1 MKEIQI
7 FVIHNEEE
15 LLNKVN
21 SGKFIKKINL
31 NNLEL
36 DEKYKNN
43 KLAEN
48 RFLIHLSNNTSLLSD
63 YEYVGICS
71 ASWDSKYKTNEEDNN
86 IAIATA
92 TVEEEIDD
100 QVFVIYI
107 IFIIIYNYI

>member
-21 SGKFIKKINL
+21 SNKFIKKINL
-31 NNLEL
+31 DNLEL

-48 RFLIHLSNNTSLLSD
+48 RFLIHL
-63 YEYVGICS
+63 
-71 ASWDSKYKTNEEDNN
+71 
-86 IAIATA
+86 
-92 TVEEEIDD
+92 
-100 QVFVIYI
+100 
-107 IFIIIYNYI
+107 